1 VKEDLQRLMSLQ
13 EVDGRL
19 EELADRKKRI
29 PELVAAA
36 QRPLHA
42 AQALHEVT
50 KKDLDTSTKQ
60 RKALE
65 DELAVQEQAISKLQD
80 RAIKGAIKTNKEF
93 QAHKFEID
101 LAKKKKGEIEEQLLM
116 LMDQVD
122 VKKKELAQADAAM
135 KEAER
140 KFAVEKTSLEG
151 SVGAIE
157 QELVEQTQ
165 RRKDMAAAVEKSLLR
180 TYEKLRVSRKGQ
192 ALAGVTKEGSC
203 MACRLQIQP
212 QVVSDVKRGMSVLTC
227 IYCQRILYWAGEPYH
242 GTAASELEKETAE
255 KSD

>member
-1 VKEDLQRLMSLQ
+1 MKEDLQRLMSLQ

-140 KFAVEKTSLEG
+140 KFAVEIAGKSFVRKHGQEALVKVAKLHFKT
-151 SVGAIE
+151 
-157 QELVEQTQ
+157 TQ
-165 RRKDMAAAVEKSLLR
+165 AVL
-180 TYEKLRVSRKGQ
+180 
-192 ALAGVTKEGSC
+192 
-203 MACRLQIQP
+203 
-212 QVVSDVKRGMSVLTC
+212 
-227 IYCQRILYWAGEPYH
+227 
-242 GTAASELEKETAE
+242 KET
-255 KSD
+255 